1 MELARVRFAGRFW
14 HEKHPCKDCAPK
26 GVNCLQVW
34 YGWKLL
40 ELSSLVKVSWGR
52 GLLFFGWG
60 MGNQVAGLTEG
71 TFSGS
76 INFQMRLPWGES
88 PQGKQTKTASARNP
102 GQARP

>member
-52 GLLFFGWG
+52 GLLFF
-60 MGNQVAGLTEG
+60 
-71 TFSGS
+71 
-76 INFQMRLPWGES
+76 
-88 PQGKQTKTASARNP
+88 
-102 GQARP
+102 